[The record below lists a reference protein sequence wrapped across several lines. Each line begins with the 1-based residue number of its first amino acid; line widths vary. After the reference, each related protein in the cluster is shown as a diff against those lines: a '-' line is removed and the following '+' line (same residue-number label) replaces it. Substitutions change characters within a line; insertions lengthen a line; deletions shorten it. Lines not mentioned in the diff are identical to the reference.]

1 MNFCWAVAART
12 LTRALVRSPWI
23 LSRGVEEV
31 YVLVRAIGA
40 QVEKSTL
47 AQTYQDSVVK
57 ALENREKLYSRTV
70 QLVEL
75 G

>member
-1 MNFCWAVAART
+1 M
-12 LTRALVRSPWI
+12 
-23 LSRGVEEV
+23 EEV